1 MKIMVDVYD
10 ALGNVNIEYPYGG
23 ILAHSIPCLTEKEAI
38 ECAQKFLEP
47 ERTCKIVIR
56 RIYE

>member
-10 ALGNVNIEYPYGG
+10 ALGNVGYPYGG
-23 ILAHSIPCLTEKEAI
+23 TLAHSMPCLTEKEAI
-38 ECAQKFLEP
+38 ECAQKFFEP

>member
-1 MKIMVDVYD
+1 MRIMVDVYD
-10 ALGNVNIEYPYGG
+10 ALGNIGYPYSGT
-23 ILAHSIPCLTEKEAI
+23 LVHCIPCLTEKEAI

-56 RIYE
+56 RMYE

>member
-10 ALGNVNIEYPYGG
+10 ALVNVGYPYGG
-23 ILAHSIPCLTEKEAI
+23 TLVHSIPCLTKKEAI

>member
-10 ALGNVNIEYPYGG
+10 AFGNVNIKYPYEGT
-23 ILAHSIPCLTEKEAI
+23 LVHSIPCLTEREAI

>member
-10 ALGNVNIEYPYGG
+10 ALGNVGYPYGG
-23 ILAHSIPCLTEKEAI
+23 TLAHSMPCLTEKEAI